1 MKVTPANTSLF
12 GEDAGVV
19 KAYFESFSE
28 CLAER
33 FEVQAEFFATYLGTF
48 ELFLMTREGDGDL
61 SPLEVAVNTLV
72 EWFDKLEKSAAQAI
86 FTKAEEGCREGNDSF
101 WSMLNSD
108 PRIHKGYS
116 FKESVDKQ
124 FEVIG
129 KVLEFM
135 VAREGWLIAAFQRNH
150 VDVDKDIPLHF
161 LWDGCRSFFG
171 EDGNLAVV
179 GESLFGVPLNQW
191 RNIAVHKSYKCLGG
205 KIEVSYGRD
214 VLKVVTLS
222 AEELGR
228 VCMEIYKFR
237 VGVKLVTGLALIILA
252 ARGQDL
258 VEAVQLSP
266 RSFLHDLN
274 YLLGRYGTQ
283 VESFELLDE
292 LVMDGGKFEVPDG
305 FSIFDVKIACD
316 DAKDS
321 DDARLPDM
329 AVRIAKV
336 LSYVFGDH
344 NSLPEKEKILLH
356 FSRSPDNGF
365 HMIYTYD

>member
-12 GEDAGVV
+12 GEDARVV
-19 KAYFESFSE
+19 KGYFESFAE
-28 CLAER
+28 FLAEK
-33 FEVQAEFFATYLGTF
+33 FEVQSEMFATYLGTF
-48 ELFLMTREGDGDL
+48 ELFLMTREGGEDL
-61 SPLEVAVNTLV
+61 SFLEVAVNALV
-72 EWFDKLEKSAAQAI
+72 EWFGELDKLVARAI
-86 FTKAEEGCREGNDSF
+86 FIKAEEGCREGNDSF

-108 PRIHKGYS
+108 PRIRNDYS
-116 FKESVDKQ
+116 FKENVDKQ

-150 VDVDKDIPLHF
+150 FDVEKDIPLHL

-179 GESLFGVPLNQW
+179 GENLFGVPLNQW
-191 RNIAVHKSYKCLGG
+191 RNIAAHKSYKCLGG
-205 KIEVSYGRD
+205 KIEASYGRD
-214 VLKVVTLS
+214 VVKVVTLS
-222 AEELGR
+222 GDELGR
-228 VCMEIYKFR
+228 ACMEIYKFR
-237 VGVKLVTGLALIILA
+237 IGIKLVTGLALTIVA

-258 VEAVQLSP
+258 AEAVQLSP

-274 YLLGRYGTQ
+274 YLLGRYGAQ
-283 VESFELLDE
+283 VETFELLSE
-292 LVMDGGKFEVPDG
+292 LVVNGEKFEVPDD
-305 FSIFDVKIACD
+305 FSIFDVKFACD
-316 DAKDS
+316 DAGGS
-321 DDARLPDM
+321 DDARLPNM

-336 LSYVFGDH
+336 LSYIFGDH
-344 NSLPEKEKILLH
+344 NNLPGKERILLH